1 MALSVQKQ
9 TETEIA
15 VLQVQYQNIDQK
27 VGDLKTDLKELRDH
41 IDTHMEITNTMIKD
55 FQTDNKKQHDEVNKK
70 VFNKSRV
77 DIRFS
82 DKEGI
87 GVQFDSNEEAEKYVN
102 ELVNAS
108 TKKFHVIINK

>member
-41 IDTHMEITNTMIKD
+41 IDTHMEVTNAMIKD
-55 FQTDNKKQHDEVNKK
+55 FQTENKKQHDEVNKK
-70 VFNKSRV
+70 VNALEKWRWMLM
-77 DIRFS
+77 
-82 DKEGI
+82 GA
-87 GVQFDSNEEAEKYVN
+87 GVLAGALGWPALSK
-102 ELVNAS
+102 LLGM
-108 TKKFHVIINK
+108 

>member
-41 IDTHMEITNTMIKD
+41 IDTHMEITNSMIKD

-70 VFNKSRV
+70 VNALEKWRWMLM
-77 DIRFS
+77 
-82 DKEGI
+82 GA
-87 GVQFDSNEEAEKYVN
+87 GVLAGALGWPALSK
-102 ELVNAS
+102 LLGM
-108 TKKFHVIINK
+108 